1 METNTNEQMAAKIEE
16 SAVESAIKLLQ
27 MGIPVEVVAD
37 AVPSLTLEMIQQ
49 MKELRLFISVHI
61 TISDFCLYGIL
72 ADLADRLLVYLK
84 SQTR

>member
-1 METNTNEQMAAKIEE
+1 METNTNEQMAAKIED

-49 MKELRLFISVHI
+49 MKELLP
-61 TISDFCLYGIL
+61 TM
-72 ADLADRLLVYLK
+72 
-84 SQTR
+84 